1 MNQLNTVGPIRYSL
15 FYDLQYVS
23 AGIHSDYFWR
33 PQSRLFHILGLVF
46 AVGGLRVLRKEV

>member
-15 FYDLQYVS
+15 FYGPQHVS
-23 AGIHSDYFWR
+23 AGIHSDYSRR
-33 PQSRLFHILGLVF
+33 PQSRLFHILGSVF